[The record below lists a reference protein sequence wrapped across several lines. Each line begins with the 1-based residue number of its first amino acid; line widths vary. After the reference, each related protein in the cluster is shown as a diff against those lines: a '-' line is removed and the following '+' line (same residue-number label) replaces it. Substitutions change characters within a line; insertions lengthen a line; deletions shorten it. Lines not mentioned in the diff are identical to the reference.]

1 VTDVQAVLQQVVP
14 DRRIAATTPVH
25 RGNHKQTVVVTF
37 ANHDSLVVQLSSDP
51 DALRTEHTLAS
62 AIRERTSLPVPPVV
76 AAGELDGT
84 GYVVVE
90 HVAGVDLHTRFTELQ
105 PSERRTVTRLFG
117 RYLAELHD
125 AFQFDGYGAVR
136 AVFDADGDD
145 AVSTTADLRTHETAD
160 WPTWFEAYAREGI
173 EALPPAF
180 ESLRAPLSDAI
191 ADSDVPP
198 APPARLFPWDLRPGN
213 ALVDDGELS
222 AVLDWGDPLA
232 AAPGLAVAKTEH
244 LVADWYVSDGSPLR
258 EAFRAGYRSVR
269 PLPSVP
275 TVYRL
280 VAVVRSAVDSQGV
293 VTRPG
298 YPERDGDEA
307 VAFHADRLRA
317 LLTSLSSE
325 N

>member
-1 VTDVQAVLQQVVP
+1 MTDARTVLRRVFP
-14 DRRIAATTPVH
+14 DRRIAATTPIH
-25 RGNHKQTVVVTF
+25 RGNHKRTAVVTF
-37 ANHDSLVVQLSSDP
+37 ADHDSLVVQLSDAP

-76 AAGELDGT
+76 AAGELYGT

-90 HVAGVDLHTRFTELQ
+90 RASGVDLHTRFTELR
-105 PSERRTVTRLFG
+105 PSDRRTVARSFG

-125 AFQFDGYGAVR
+125 AFRFAGYGEITAV
-136 AVFDADGDD
+136 AGSDGDD
-145 AVSTTADLRTHETAD
+145 AVPTTFDLQTHETAD
-160 WPTWFEAYAREGI
+160 WPTWFETYAREGI
-173 EALPPAF
+173 EALPSAF
-180 ESLRAPLSDAI
+180 ESLRMPLSDAVS
-191 ADSDVPP
+191 DSDVP
-198 APPARLFPWDLRPGN
+198 ASPPARLFPWDLRPGN

-232 AAPGLAVAKTEH
+232 AAAGLSVAKTEH

-258 EAFRAGYRSVR
+258 EAFRDGYRSVR

-275 TVYRL
+275 PVYRL
-280 VAVVRSAVDSQGV
+280 AAVVRSAVDSQGE
-293 VTRPG
+293 VTRPR

-307 VAFHADRLRA
+307 VAFHADRLRT
-317 LLTSLSSE
+317 LLTSFGSE